1 MAEIA
6 TYTMIKTKTSYGS
19 TGTECPPKKIIK
31 AISSYI
37 SIANESSYG
46 DNEAVKLEDI
56 SATAYTFTVANN
68 SKSIGAAG
76 GITSAVD
83 FTSYK
88 IVNGV
93 QSNVSYSLT
102 STLPSWLT
110 WDSSTRKFT
119 VANNLGS
126 SRIFTATFTQA
137 ESGKTV
143 TASVT
148 QAAVSQ
154 TYTFTVDGGT
164 SSSGVITKDGG
175 ESAAFNFVSTVT
187 TNGTTTNV
195 AYTLTSTLPSW
206 LTWDSVNRRF
216 TATANT
222 GVERTAT
229 ATFNQTNSGKA
240 VTITIVQGEGDIVYV
255 FTANPTVITAA
266 SAAGNTNSISIVST
280 KTPPG
285 GSVTN
290 VSYSIATGTLP
301 GWLTWN
307 AGGMNFSV
315 TSNTS
320 SSSRTAQV
328 QFVQSESGNDVT
340 ITVTQEGST
349 YVDWRFNIGGETVV
363 NDTIGSDGGTL
374 TYYVT
379 STKDGVD
386 HGFRLTT
393 SSGFMTPTQT
403 GSGSQNITI
412 TVSAN
417 TSTSSRTD
425 FIEYRQY
432 DSESTIR
439 INITQSGKAEDRY
452 VLQFTDGTTSAKS
465 GTIPAKYS
473 SNVNLIS
480 GGVESYKI
488 TSSGQEA
495 VSYTYTKP
503 SWITSVEID
512 GDMVLVTGFS
522 ENTSTSSRSGSIV
535 ITQSGSNNKLTINVT
550 QSGKAADAYVF
561 TVDGSTSTTKTA
573 SSSVGSVTVNVV
585 STKNGSAQ
593 GWTLTSSSQSWVH
606 PSSTGNG
613 SVALSINCDA
623 NEVALTS
630 RTATIVYTQTGSGK
644 QITITITQPP
654 ADGLIVVPSEAS
666 ISSSS
671 NSISCT
677 VISIYNGATSAWT
690 YDYGFNW
697 YSAGGPSGNTFQI
710 SLYKNNGAARTG
722 VVTFTQTATGKTA
735 TFTINQE
742 GSGEM
747 STLSLESNDTKYNG
761 PTNAYQF
768 RIKIDKIGYSDLSV
782 GYKFSRVVLGGTNL
796 ESAVQY
802 VTFNSGS
809 FNKLYTV
816 DAGTS
821 NSWDYVELVSV
832 SPSSDSNNSYIV
844 NPTAI
849 PIMYIAEASCRLDL
863 SASQVISN
871 APIAVSVRN
880 VSDFENTTLSGIY
893 DYIEYPGKFNR
904 DNGTSLKVSGT
915 LSAGIEARNNT
926 EYSMKYI
933 GLELRMTDSLSSVG
947 TYGGIL
953 IQEWG
958 KDYPVGG
965 LNINASISDSTF
977 SSVDLSE
984 LQRMTP
990 IYLYF
995 VAKVIFDGND
1005 TPSVMITSSEVS
1017 FRVSPT

>member
-31 AISSYI
+31 TISSYI

-154 TYTFTVDGGT
+154 TYTFTVDGGA

-195 AYTLTSTLPSW
+195 AYSLTSNLPSW
-206 LTWDSVNRRF
+206 LTWDSINRRF

-229 ATFNQTNSGKA
+229 ATFTQTSSGKT
-240 VTITIVQGEGDIVYV
+240 VTVTIVQGEGDIVYV

-374 TYYVT
+374 TYHVT
-379 STKDGVD
+379 STKDGLD

-403 GSGSQNITI
+403 GSGSQNITV

-417 TSTSSRTD
+417 TSSTSRTD

-439 INITQSGKAEDRY
+439 INITQSGKPADQY
-452 VLQFTDGTTSAKS
+452 VLQFTDGTTTTKS

-503 SWITSVEID
+503 SWITSIEID
-512 GDMVLVTGFS
+512 SDMVLVTGFS

-535 ITQSGSNNKLTINVT
+535 ITQSGSNNTLTINVT

-561 TVDGSTSTTKTA
+561 TVDGSTSTTKTISA
-573 SSSVGSVTVNVV
+573 SGDNVTVSVV
-585 STKNGSAQ
+585 STKNSTTQDWSITNISADWLTAIKENSNVKLTASSNYTSTNRTGIITLTQAGSSKTATITVNQ
-593 GWTLTSSSQSWVH
+593 QVSNEWTYTFEPVESSKNKPTKVTTGRGDFGLDTTYTMYSYKQRSLNGVIVDETQVGVNVEYVVEYPSEHNCTISSIGADKTKWMIVLQLPTSLTTTYGTFTATQVDSNKVFEIDFMQVGDIDYRVGTYKLQKTSSSDTLWNGTDLIVYKEGSSDKTKGSQLFLLYVEINIDSDKIIEQGYTLVDRTGNVGADRYIGRYSC
-606 PSSTGNG
+606 PYRLRQSSTWFVSRFESEDPYGRLYFIFPENTG
-613 SVALSINCDA
+613 
-623 NEVALTS
+623 TS
-630 RTATIVYTQTGSGK
+630 RSATVAIDQYIPSVEITGCEVY
-644 QITITITQPP
+644 
-654 ADGLIVVPSEAS
+654 E
-666 ISSSS
+666 
-671 NSISCT
+671 NS
-677 VISIYNGATSAWT
+677 
-690 YDYGFNW
+690 
-697 YSAGGPSGNTFQI
+697 PQ
-710 SLYKNNGAARTG
+710 
-722 VVTFTQTATGKTA
+722 
-735 TFTINQE
+735 
-742 GSGEM
+742 
-747 STLSLESNDTKYNG
+747 
-761 PTNAYQF
+761 
-768 RIKIDKIGYSDLSV
+768 
-782 GYKFSRVVLGGTNL
+782 
-796 ESAVQY
+796 
-802 VTFNSGS
+802 
-809 FNKLYTV
+809 
-816 DAGTS
+816 
-821 NSWDYVELVSV
+821 
-832 SPSSDSNNSYIV
+832 
-844 NPTAI
+844 
-849 PIMYIAEASCRLDL
+849 
-863 SASQVISN
+863 
-871 APIAVSVRN
+871 
-880 VSDFENTTLSGIY
+880 
-893 DYIEYPGKFNR
+893 
-904 DNGTSLKVSGT
+904 
-915 LSAGIEARNNT
+915 
-926 EYSMKYI
+926 
-933 GLELRMTDSLSSVG
+933 
-947 TYGGIL
+947 
-953 IQEWG
+953 
-958 KDYPVGG
+958 
-965 LNINASISDSTF
+965 TF
-977 SSVDLSE
+977 SFTVT
-984 LQRMTP
+984 QHAAT
-990 IYLYF
+990 
-995 VAKVIFDGND
+995 
-1005 TPSVMITSSEVS
+1005 
-1017 FRVSPT
+1017 

>member
-154 TYTFTVDGGT
+154 TYTFTVDGGA

-175 ESAAFNFVSTVT
+175 ESAAFNFVSTVN
-187 TNGTTTNV
+187 TNGTTANV
-195 AYTLTSTLPSW
+195 AYSLTSTLPSW

-229 ATFNQTNSGKA
+229 ATFTQTSSGKT
-240 VTITIVQGEGDIVYV
+240 VTITIVQGEGDVVYV

-290 VSYSIATGTLP
+290 VSYSIVTGTLP

-328 QFVQSESGNDVT
+328 QFVQSESGNNVT

-349 YVDWRFNIGGETVV
+349 
-363 NDTIGSDGGTL
+363 
-374 TYYVT
+374 
-379 STKDGVD
+379 
-386 HGFRLTT
+386 
-393 SSGFMTPTQT
+393 
-403 GSGSQNITI
+403 
-412 TVSAN
+412 
-417 TSTSSRTD
+417 
-425 FIEYRQY
+425 
-432 DSESTIR
+432 
-439 INITQSGKAEDRY
+439 Y

-550 QSGKAADAYVF
+550 QSGKIADAYVF
-561 TVDGSTSTTKTA
+561 TVDGSTSTIKTISA
-573 SSSVGSVTVNVV
+573 SGGNVTVSVV
-585 STKNGSAQ
+585 STKNDTTQDWSITNISTQWLTAIKENSNVKLTASSNYTSTSRTGIITLTQAGSNKTATITVNQ
-593 GWTLTSSSQSWVH
+593 QVSNEWTYTFEPVESSKNKPTKVTTGRGDFGLDTTYTMYSYKQRSLNGVIVDETQVGVNVEYVVEYPSEHDCIVDSISVDRTKWIIALQLYTSLTTMYGTLTATQADSNKVFKIDFMQVGDADYRVGTYKLEKTSSSDTFWNGTDLIVYKEG
-606 PSSTGNG
+606 SSDKTNG
-613 SVALSINCDA
+613 SQLFLSYVEINVDSDKIIEQGYALVS
-623 NEVALTS
+623 
-630 RTATIVYTQTGSGK
+630 
-644 QITITITQPP
+644 
-654 ADGLIVVPSEAS
+654 
-666 ISSSS
+666 
-671 NSISCT
+671 
-677 VISIYNGATSAWT
+677 
-690 YDYGFNW
+690 
-697 YSAGGPSGNTFQI
+697 
-710 SLYKNNGAARTG
+710 RTG
-722 VVTFTQTATGKTA
+722 V
-735 TFTINQE
+735 
-742 GSGEM
+742 GSAERFIGRYSCPYRLRQS
-747 STLSLESNDTKYNG
+747 STW
-761 PTNAYQF
+761 F
-768 RIKIDKIGYSDLSV
+768 V
-782 GYKFSRVVLGGTNL
+782 SRFKSEDPFGR
-796 ESAVQY
+796 
-802 VTFNSGS
+802 
-809 FNKLYTV
+809 LYFIF
-816 DAGTS
+816 
-821 NSWDYVELVSV
+821 
-832 SPSSDSNNSYIV
+832 P
-844 NPTAI
+844 
-849 PIMYIAEASCRLDL
+849 
-863 SASQVISN
+863 
-871 APIAVSVRN
+871 
-880 VSDFENTTLSGIY
+880 ENTGASRSATVAI
-893 DYIEYPGKFNR
+893 DQYIP
-904 DNGTSLKVSGT
+904 
-915 LSAGIEARNNT
+915 
-926 EYSMKYI
+926 
-933 GLELRMTDSLSSVG
+933 SVEITG
-947 TYGGIL
+947 CEVYKNSP
-953 IQEWG
+953 Q
-958 KDYPVGG
+958 
-965 LNINASISDSTF
+965 TF
-977 SSVDLSE
+977 SFTVT
-984 LQRMTP
+984 QR
-990 IYLYF
+990 
-995 VAKVIFDGND
+995 AAA
-1005 TPSVMITSSEVS
+1005 
-1017 FRVSPT
+1017 

>member
-31 AISSYI
+31 TISSYI

-154 TYTFTVDGGT
+154 TYTFTVDGGA

-195 AYTLTSTLPSW
+195 AYSLTSNLPSW
-206 LTWDSVNRRF
+206 LTWDSINRRF

-229 ATFNQTNSGKA
+229 ATFTQTSSGKT
-240 VTITIVQGEGDIVYV
+240 VTVTIVQGEGDIVYV

-307 AGGMNFSV
+307 GGGMNFSV

-374 TYYVT
+374 TYYVM

-403 GSGSQNITI
+403 GSGSQNITV

-417 TSTSSRTD
+417 TSSTSRTD

-439 INITQSGKAEDRY
+439 INITQSGKPADQY
-452 VLQFTDGTTSAKS
+452 VLQFTDGTTTTKS

-535 ITQSGSNNKLTINVT
+535 ITQSGSNNTLTINVT

-561 TVDGSTSTTKTA
+561 TVDGSTSTTKTISA
-573 SSSVGSVTVNVV
+573 SGDNVTVSVV
-585 STKNGSAQ
+585 STKNGTTQDWSITNISAD
-593 GWTLTSSSQSWVH
+593 WLTAIKENSNVKLTASSNYTS
-606 PSSTGNG
+606 
-613 SVALSINCDA
+613 
-623 NEVALTS
+623 TS
-630 RTATIVYTQTGSGK
+630 RTGIITLTQTGS
-644 QITITITQPP
+644 
-654 ADGLIVVPSEAS
+654 S
-666 ISSSS
+666 
-671 NSISCT
+671 
-677 VISIYNGATSAWT
+677 
-690 YDYGFNW
+690 
-697 YSAGGPSGNTFQI
+697 
-710 SLYKNNGAARTG
+710 
-722 VVTFTQTATGKTA
+722 KTA
-735 TFTINQE
+735 TITVNQE
-742 GSGEM
+742 VSNEWKYYFKLADTSVDKPTKIVSIPAAGYHHSYELLSYKCRSLNGIIVDETQVGVPITSTIDFPGDHDFAIYSMGLVGENIRWRISV
-747 STLSLESNDTKYNG
+747 STPYTTSNPN
-761 PTNAYQF
+761 PTVKKGYIIATQAETGAEFQVDVMQLGKNDSAY
-768 RIKIDKIGYSDLSV
+768 KIGTY
-782 GYKFSRVVLGGTNL
+782 NL
-796 ESAVQY
+796 
-802 VTFNSGS
+802 
-809 FNKLYTV
+809 K
-816 DAGTS
+816 
-821 NSWDYVELVSV
+821 
-832 SPSSDSNNSYIV
+832 
-844 NPTAI
+844 
-849 PIMYIAEASCRLDL
+849 RLNHDDIRW
-863 SASQVISN
+863 S
-871 APIAVSVRN
+871 
-880 VSDFENTTLSGIY
+880 
-893 DYIEYPGKFNR
+893 
-904 DNGTSLKVSGT
+904 GTSLVVYKEGSSDQVNGT
-915 LSAGIEARNNT
+915 PLFNT
-926 EYSMKYI
+926 DVRINIDVDKLTEEGWQFIDYYGKPTTITTNIANYACPYRMRTSSNWFTVRQEDMESYI
-933 GLELRMTDSLSSVG
+933 RIYFVFPENTGAIRTANVAIDQ
-947 TYGGIL
+947 YI
-953 IQEWG
+953 
-958 KDYPVGG
+958 P
-965 LNINASISDSTF
+965 
-977 SSVDLSE
+977 SVDITHCEVYENSP
-984 LQRMTP
+984 QS
-990 IYLYF
+990 YG
-995 VAKVIFDGND
+995 FDVRQNPG
-1005 TPSVMITSSEVS
+1005 V
-1017 FRVSPT
+1017 

>member
-31 AISSYI
+31 TISSYI

-154 TYTFTVDGGT
+154 TYTFTVDGGA

-195 AYTLTSTLPSW
+195 AYSLTSNLPSW
-206 LTWDSVNRRF
+206 LTWDSINRRF

-229 ATFNQTNSGKA
+229 ATFTQTSSGKT
-240 VTITIVQGEGDIVYV
+240 VTVTIVQGEGDIVYV

-307 AGGMNFSV
+307 GGGMNFSV

-374 TYYVT
+374 TYYVM

-403 GSGSQNITI
+403 GSGSQNITV

-417 TSTSSRTD
+417 TSSTSRTD

-439 INITQSGKAEDRY
+439 INITQSGKPADQY
-452 VLQFTDGTTSAKS
+452 VLQFTDGTTTTKS

-535 ITQSGSNNKLTINVT
+535 ITQSGSNNTLTINVT

-561 TVDGSTSTTKTA
+561 TVDGSTSTTKTISA
-573 SSSVGSVTVNVV
+573 SGDNVTVSVV
-585 STKNGSAQ
+585 STKNGTTQDWSITNISAD
-593 GWTLTSSSQSWVH
+593 WLTAIKENSNVKLTASSNYTS
-606 PSSTGNG
+606 
-613 SVALSINCDA
+613 
-623 NEVALTS
+623 TS
-630 RTATIVYTQTGSGK
+630 RTGIITLTQTGS
-644 QITITITQPP
+644 
-654 ADGLIVVPSEAS
+654 S
-666 ISSSS
+666 
-671 NSISCT
+671 
-677 VISIYNGATSAWT
+677 
-690 YDYGFNW
+690 
-697 YSAGGPSGNTFQI
+697 
-710 SLYKNNGAARTG
+710 
-722 VVTFTQTATGKTA
+722 KTA
-735 TFTINQE
+735 TITVNQE
-742 GSGEM
+742 VSNEWKYYFKLADTSVDKPTKIVSIPAAGYNHSYELLSYKCRSLNGIIVDETQVGVPITSTIDFPGDHDFAIYPMGLVGENIRWRISV
-747 STLSLESNDTKYNG
+747 STPYTTSNPN
-761 PTNAYQF
+761 PTVKKGYIIATQAETGAEFQVDVMQLGKNDSAY
-768 RIKIDKIGYSDLSV
+768 KIGTY
-782 GYKFSRVVLGGTNL
+782 NL
-796 ESAVQY
+796 
-802 VTFNSGS
+802 
-809 FNKLYTV
+809 K
-816 DAGTS
+816 
-821 NSWDYVELVSV
+821 
-832 SPSSDSNNSYIV
+832 
-844 NPTAI
+844 
-849 PIMYIAEASCRLDL
+849 RLNHDDIRW
-863 SASQVISN
+863 S
-871 APIAVSVRN
+871 
-880 VSDFENTTLSGIY
+880 
-893 DYIEYPGKFNR
+893 
-904 DNGTSLKVSGT
+904 GTSLVVYKEGSSDQVNGT
-915 LSAGIEARNNT
+915 PLFNT
-926 EYSMKYI
+926 DVRINIDVDKLTEEGWQFIDYYGKPTTITTNIANYACPYRMRTSSNWFTVRQEDMESYI
-933 GLELRMTDSLSSVG
+933 RIYFVFPENTGAIRTANVAIDQ
-947 TYGGIL
+947 YI
-953 IQEWG
+953 
-958 KDYPVGG
+958 P
-965 LNINASISDSTF
+965 
-977 SSVDLSE
+977 SVDITHCEVYENSP
-984 LQRMTP
+984 QS
-990 IYLYF
+990 YG
-995 VAKVIFDGND
+995 FDVRQNPG
-1005 TPSVMITSSEVS
+1005 V
-1017 FRVSPT
+1017 

>member
-88 IVNGV
+88 IVSGV

-187 TNGTTTNV
+187 TNGTTTNA
-195 AYTLTSTLPSW
+195 AYTLGSTLPSW
-206 LTWDSVNRRF
+206 LTWDPVNRRF

-255 FTANPTVITAA
+255 FTANPTALTVD
-266 SAAGNTNSISIVST
+266 SPAGNTNSISIVST

-290 VSYSIATGTLP
+290 VSYSIASGTLP

-307 AGGMNFSV
+307 AGAMNFSV
-315 TSNTS
+315 TANTS
-320 SSSRTAQV
+320 SSSRTAEV
-328 QFVQSESGNDVT
+328 QFVQSGSGKAIT
-340 ITVTQEGST
+340 ITVTQAGTT
-349 YVDWRFNIGGETVV
+349 YVDWRFDIATETVV

-374 TYYVT
+374 TYYVS

-432 DSESTIR
+432 DSERTIR
-439 INITQSGKAEDRY
+439 INI
-452 VLQFTDGTTSAKS
+452 
-465 GTIPAKYS
+465 
-473 SNVNLIS
+473 
-480 GGVESYKI
+480 
-488 TSSGQEA
+488 
-495 VSYTYTKP
+495 
-503 SWITSVEID
+503 
-512 GDMVLVTGFS
+512 
-522 ENTSTSSRSGSIV
+522 
-535 ITQSGSNNKLTINVT
+535 T

-561 TVDGSTSTTKTA
+561 TVDGSTSTTKTVSA
-573 SSSVGSVTVNVV
+573 SGGNVTVSVV
-585 STKNGSAQ
+585 STKNGATQDWSITNISTD
-593 GWTLTSSSQSWVH
+593 WLTAIKENSNVKLTASSNYTS
-606 PSSTGNG
+606 
-613 SVALSINCDA
+613 
-623 NEVALTS
+623 TS
-630 RTATIVYTQTGSGK
+630 RTGIITLTQAGSSKTATITVNQKVSDEWIYTFEPAEEYKDKPTKITTGKNNLALYTQYTLNSYK
-644 QITITITQPP
+644 QRSLNGIIVDDTQIYVKATYTTDFPSNYKCTTSNIGNQYFITIKTPYTADNPAQSTHYGSFIFTQQDSGNIFKIDIMQVGGRDYRIGTYVLPTFRIT
-654 ADGLIVVPSEAS
+654 D
-666 ISSSS
+666 S
-671 NSISCT
+671 N
-677 VISIYNGATSAWT
+677 VK
-690 YDYGFNW
+690 W
-697 YSAGGPSGNTFQI
+697 YSASHEDLIVYKQGSSDKINGTEVVQSYVSVDIDANKITEDGYVLVNSNGDPASSTLIGNYTCPSSIETTANWFTTNFDQSSSGYGRWYFIFSEN
-710 SLYKNNGAARTG
+710 STG
-722 VVTFTQTATGKTA
+722 TIRNANVQ
-735 TFTINQE
+735 INQQ
-742 GSGEM
+742 
-747 STLSLESNDTKYNG
+747 T
-761 PTNAYQF
+761 
-768 RIKIDKIGYSDLSV
+768 
-782 GYKFSRVVLGGTNL
+782 
-796 ESAVQY
+796 
-802 VTFNSGS
+802 
-809 FNKLYTV
+809 
-816 DAGTS
+816 
-821 NSWDYVELVSV
+821 
-832 SPSSDSNNSYIV
+832 
-844 NPTAI
+844 
-849 PIMYIAEASCRLDL
+849 
-863 SASQVISN
+863 
-871 APIAVSVRN
+871 
-880 VSDFENTTLSGIY
+880 
-893 DYIEYPGKFNR
+893 
-904 DNGTSLKVSGT
+904 
-915 LSAGIEARNNT
+915 
-926 EYSMKYI
+926 
-933 GLELRMTDSLSSVG
+933 
-947 TYGGIL
+947 
-953 IQEWG
+953 
-958 KDYPVGG
+958 
-965 LNINASISDSTF
+965 ISDDVTAC
-977 SSVDLSE
+977 SVYSNQPETICFL
-984 LQRMTP
+984 
-990 IYLYF
+990 
-995 VAKVIFDGND
+995 
-1005 TPSVMITSSEVS
+1005 ITQHAS
-1017 FRVSPT
+1017 